1 MLESKSV
8 EAEFAL
14 SEVLEE
20 VEMEEQDD
28 EEAEE
33 QEKQKSVSNV
43 KKYLQSQIK
52 EMSKK
57 NQATEAMQ
65 KILKAIDTKEQD
77 VKRLKKSLK
86 DKTKELEQK
95 IEAKKQSFSIEE
107 AQKLILQQLF
117 DGIQKEMR
125 RYLNAERKK
134 IIGIFEKLWDK
145 YQVSLVEIKQERDS
159 AVSRL
164 NEYLEKLGYSKK
176 GSDL

>member
-1 MLESKSV
+1 M
-8 EAEFAL
+8 
-14 SEVLEE
+14 
-20 VEMEEQDD
+20 
-28 EEAEE
+28 
-33 QEKQKSVSNV
+33 
-43 KKYLQSQIK
+43 
-52 EMSKK
+52 
-57 NQATEAMQ
+57 
-65 KILKAIDTKEQD
+65 
-77 VKRLKKSLK
+77 K